1 MDLQAY
7 VLLIIAIL
15 FGVVGQLMLKKG
27 MARHPNFRVQDLMLL
42 ISDVPVVAGF
52 LSYGVSSLLYF
63 KVLANLDL
71 SLAYPTVSLGY
82 VFVVFLSNKLFK
94 EKVTLSRWTAVFII
108 CIGVTMVGFG
118 GR

>member
-7 VLLIIAIL
+7 LFLIIAIL
-15 FGVVGQLMLKKG
+15 FGVVGQLLLKKG
-27 MARHPNFRVQDLMLL
+27 MARYPDFRIQDLIML
-42 ISDVPVVAGF
+42 ISDAPVVSGF

-94 EKVTLSRWTAVFII
+94 EKVTINRWTAVLII